1 MDPVLCCLM
10 GLCCPPFSAEQEAT
24 FKKVLHDLLKD
35 EKKAAKIAK
44 ALAHDLGKLSASI
57 AALAAQD

>member
-1 MDPVLCCLM
+1 V
-10 GLCCPPFSAEQEAT
+10 CCPPFSAEQGET

-35 EKKAAKIAK
+35 EKKAEKIAK

-57 AALAAQD
+57 AAMAK

>member
-1 MDPVLCCLM
+1 M
-10 GLCCPPFSAEQEAT
+10 GLCCPPFSAEQQET

-35 EKKAAKIAK
+35 EKKAEKIAK

-57 AALAAQD
+57 KALAEQD